1 MNNKR
6 IDSVDIFKAIGILL
20 MIMGHIGFGGF
31 FSKWIHAFH
40 MPMFFIISG
49 FFISSYSPNFL
60 NKKILGLIVPYFF
73 IGLFHI
79 AISVFITK
87 SFSNR

>member
-60 NKKILGLIVPYFF
+60 NKKILGLIVPYFLLAYF
-73 IGLFHI
+73 ISQSLFL
-79 AISVFITK
+79 
-87 SFSNR
+87 